1 MKKLLANVA
10 GANDERAFIDTAL
23 KSLEDYQVRAAID
36 PGKGYYRPLTQERK
50 EGIVKFYEQTAL
62 SLFKGFSN
70 RMDRFVKEG
79 DTRQKRIANL
89 FTEVQK

>member
-1 MKKLLANVA
+1 MKKLLANDA
-10 GANDERAFIDTAL
+10 GAYEERAIIDAAL
-23 KSLEDYQVRAAID
+23 KSIEDYQVRAVID
-36 PGKGYYRPLTQERK
+36 PGQGYYRPLTQERK